1 MYHDVSFCIPVSLH
15 DFYLR
20 CQSACSHGHGAC
32 VCTQW
37 WGHVMPVQCCMF
49 CPDNIAPSPCPLT
62 QLLAGDISDNI
73 SSQPSPGNCRSGVT
87 SRVRHSFISRSTTC
101 AVHSGHTATHCD
113 PAVVA
118 GPGPMFSAAH
128 LHILYLH
135 IVTQPPTTTADS
147 RNPLS
152 TCYFRYC
159 RLVQLHNGRCLL
171 LLLYLTAGWR
181 LLSVQRGLCNNNKR
195 WTLVRS
201 KVSDD
206 GRCGAKWL
214 EILTSA
220 EPFIIQW
227 DSETDSAHRIHHP
240 RSCCNHL
247 TLAMEQL
254 QLRQRWTCSLIR
266 SNAR

>member
-1 MYHDVSFCIPVSLH
+1 MTTSAVS
-15 DFYLR
+15 
-20 CQSACSHGHGAC
+20 
-32 VCTQW
+32 T
-37 WGHVMPVQCCMF
+37 
-49 CPDNIAPSPCPLT
+49 
-62 QLLAGDISDNI
+62 
-73 SSQPSPGNCRSGVT
+73 QPSPGNCRSGVT
-87 SRVRHSFISRSTTC
+87 SRARHSFISRSTTC
-101 AVHSGHTATHCD
+101 AVHSVHTATHCD

-135 IVTQPPTTTADS
+135 IVTHCRPPPAAATLCLPVISDIADWCSSTMVGVYFSSSTWLLGEDCCQCSAVSVTTT
-147 RNPLS
+147 
-152 TCYFRYC
+152 
-159 RLVQLHNGRCLL
+159 
-171 LLLYLTAGWR
+171 
-181 LLSVQRGLCNNNKR
+181 RGGH
-195 WTLVRS
+195 S
-201 KVSDD
+201 SDD

-254 QLRQRWTCSLIR
+254 QLRQRWTCSLIG

>member
-1 MYHDVSFCIPVSLH
+1 MYHDVSSCIPVSLH

-49 CPDNIAPSPCPLT
+49 CPDNTLPPPVPWHSCWPGTSVTTSAVST
-62 QLLAGDISDNI
+62 
-73 SSQPSPGNCRSGVT
+73 QPSPGNCRSGVT
-87 SRVRHSFISRSTTC
+87 SSVFDTVSSVAAQHVRCTLCTLRRTVTR
-101 AVHSGHTATHCD
+101 
-113 PAVVA
+113 PLP

-135 IVTQPPTTTADS
+135 IVTHCRPPPPPAATLCLPVISDIADWCSSTMVGVYFSSSTWLLGEDCCQCSAVSVTTT
-147 RNPLS
+147 RGG
-152 TCYFRYC
+152 
-159 RLVQLHNGRCLL
+159 H
-171 LLLYLTAGWR
+171 
-181 LLSVQRGLCNNNKR
+181 SV
-195 WTLVRS
+195 VRS

-220 EPFIIQW
+220 EPFII
-227 DSETDSAHRIHHP
+227 
-240 RSCCNHL
+240 
-247 TLAMEQL
+247 
-254 QLRQRWTCSLIR
+254 
-266 SNAR
+266 